1 MAGRSFGRGRHGW
14 TRRRAALL
22 SVAPLVCAAPAF
34 AQATDDNAV
43 ASAEDAFG
51 NSVGRE
57 TIGLYDEGNVRGF
70 SPGSAGNF
78 RMEGMYFDIQGGL
91 GNRTIDNEVIHVGP
105 SAQGYAFP
113 SPTGIVDLSLRRA
126 GDKALFSPVLST
138 DSFGSLGAELDMQV
152 PIIGNTLSVAGG
164 VGIERPRYANGGGAA
179 SRLTLGVVPRWRPA
193 KNVEVLAFYN
203 RQHFADQTSGSI
215 YIPTGAFLPPR
226 IIRDRDI
233 NPDFTRNDSTS
244 EAFGMVARANL
255 GEWTLRSGL
264 FRSRYESDTGY
275 ANLVFVRPG
284 GDTDRQVY
292 AFPAS
297 GSASWSGELRLSRRF
312 REGNR
317 QHLFTVALR
326 GRSVESRYGGGD
338 LVDLG
343 LAPLNEKLNVPA
355 PSFSFSGL
363 TDDRTRQLTGGL
375 SYSLAWKGIGEMTV
389 ALQRTHYEKEVAVP
403 GLPLAKGTSNVWL
416 PSASAT
422 ITLSKAVSL
431 YGSYMRGLED
441 SGTAPGFAAN
451 ANMVLPAIRTRQVD
465 LGLRWKLGSK
475 ATLILGYFKISKPYI
490 DVDTRNIYGVLGDET
505 HEGLEMSLAA
515 NLNKNLRIVTG
526 AVWQR
531 PRVTASALIAQPVG
545 PKSVGQPELRT
556 RFNINYTLPFF
567 PALTLDAYVNHD
579 SSAIGTIDNSVIAAG
594 STRIGGGFRYKF
606 KIAGKPVTARFEL
619 YNIANAYELV
629 PIGSGAYGY
638 NTRRNATFYLAADF

>member
-1 MAGRSFGRGRHGW
+1 MAGKAGSHVRAIS
-14 TRRRAALL
+14 AALIAT
-22 SVAPLVCAAPAF
+22 APLLYAVPAY

-51 NSVGRE
+51 NAVGRE
-57 TIGLYDEGNVRGF
+57 QIGLYDEGNVRGF

-91 GNRTIDNEVIHVGP
+91 GSRTIDNEVIHVGP

-126 GDKALFSPVLST
+126 GDKLLFSPIIST
-138 DSFGSLGAELDMQV
+138 DSFGGIGAELDVQV
-152 PIIGNTLSVAGG
+152 PLSKTLSVAGG
-164 VGIERPRYANGGGAA
+164 FGIERPRYANGGGAA
-179 SRLTLGVVPRWRPA
+179 LRTTFGVVPRWRPA
-193 KNVEVLAFYN
+193 KGVEVLAFYN
-203 RQHFADQTSGSI
+203 RQRFTDETAQGI

-226 IIRDRDI
+226 IIRARYTS
-233 NPDFTRNDSTS
+233 PDFMRTSSGS
-244 EAFGMVARANL
+244 EAFGTVVRANL
-255 GEWTLRSGL
+255 GDWTLRGGL
-264 FRSRYESDTGY
+264 FRSRYAQGTGY
-275 ANLVFVRPG
+275 ANLIFVQPA

-292 AFPAS
+292 AYPAS
-297 GSASWSGELRLSRRF
+297 GSGSWSGELRLSRRF
-312 REGNR
+312 REGDR

-326 GRSVESRYGGGD
+326 GRSVQSMYGGGD

-343 LAPLNEKLNVPA
+343 LAPLNEKLDVPA
-355 PSFSFSGL
+355 PAFTFGPL
-363 TDDRTRQLTGGL
+363 TKDRTRQLTGGL
-375 SYSLAWKGIGEMTV
+375 SYSLAWKGLGEMTV
-389 ALQRTHYEKEVAVP
+389 ALQRTHYEKAVAEP
-403 GLPLAKGTSNVWL
+403 GLPLARGSSDVWL

-422 ITLSKAVSL
+422 ITVSKSLSI

-465 LGLRWKLGSK
+465 LGLRWKIGDK

-490 DVDTRNIYGVLGDET
+490 DIDTRNIYGVLGDET

-515 NLNKNLRIVTG
+515 QLSKDLRIVTG

-531 PRVTASALIAQPVG
+531 PRVTASPLIAQPVG
-545 PKSVGQPELRT
+545 PNSVNQPELRT

-579 SSAIGTIDNSVIAAG
+579 SQAVGTVDNTVIAPG

-606 KIAGKPVTARFEL
+606 KIAGKPVTARAEL
-619 YNIANAYELV
+619 YNIFNAYELV

-638 NTRRNATFYLAADF
+638 NTRRNVTFYLAADF